1 MDILRLH
8 AHNRAIFT
16 KGPIWLLCLW
26 GLLSFSA
33 CHQKDSEAVDRLN
46 MVSYDFHYRNL
57 DSVRV
62 YAEKALRAS
71 SDYDDGHAEAMN
83 NLAFYYTSKMKYKQA
98 SSILDSVSLITDNQ
112 VELLIANVQQMR
124 LCQRMSANKDFYDYH
139 EEAQR
144 RLHRIEEE
152 KGTLSKH
159 QQLRYIY
166 ARSEFNIVTS
176 TYYYYV
182 GLERQSVDALR
193 SIDPDGDIQ
202 KDTAQYLNYLYN
214 VGAGG
219 IITEGTQDDISQQE
233 FDYLTQCY
241 FLALKFN
248 YPFWQANTL
257 EAISEHLQ
265 STDERRKLI
274 EDNGPAVQLINT
286 DRMPDSLLAGNLA
299 LRSLDLFTS
308 FGDIYQIAGANRTL
322 ASCYWQ
328 IKDYNSAIACLQDA
342 LEKDTAINQAP
353 DLVASIREQL
363 SIVYSS
369 VNDKQQSDYNRNIYL
384 DLQEQTRQDR
394 YYESRAD
401 QLAKSSSQL
410 NLMILSVIVM
420 IVIVVLL
427 LLIFNRLRRRNDRR
441 NSLSSLLEPLQLWQ
455 KRYNEYMDRMNDK
468 YEDINE
474 AYSLSAVHIVSDKK
488 RNLEQR
494 AKISL
499 VNSIVPFIDRMLNEI
514 DRLITRHEPY
524 EVRKERYEYI
534 AELTDK
540 INEYNT
546 VLTDWIQVRQGQ
558 LNLHI
563 ETFPL
568 QQLFDIVQRGRMS
581 FQLKGIKLSVEKTDA
596 TVKADKILTLFM
608 VNTIADNARKFTSE
622 GGTVTVSATETPG
635 YVEISVKDTG
645 KGMTEEELSGIFDHK
660 VYNGHGFGLMNC
672 RGIIDK
678 YKKISSIFNVCC
690 LSAESELGKGSR
702 FFFRLPKGMIRALLA
717 ICLFTGALLFT
728 AIPSKAA
735 GVQSMFS
742 VSFPTTKEK
751 KPTKAS
757 SSVKISTSTADT
769 AILMKAA
776 AFADSAYYSNIN
788 GTYSKTIAFS
798 DSCRKWLN
806 KLYLRHNPNGKLLML
821 KEGDVSKMPPEVRWL
836 HDSLP
841 TNYRIIMDVRNETA
855 VAALALHQWALY
867 RYNNKVYTMLF
878 KEYSADN
885 TLGEYCRM
893 MQKSETNKNVAIAI
907 LILLLLS
914 IFPAYYFI
922 YYRHR
927 VYYQYCVD
935 KVRKINDILLCNSTA
950 DDKLKEIMPIPTDS
964 FPTELRQVV
973 EKIKHVLREAAERSR
988 DSAISI
994 ELAEDERRRA
1004 EYEDQ
1009 KLYVSNSVLD
1019 NCLSTLKH
1027 ETMYYP
1033 SRIRQLVDGT
1043 DNNLSSI
1050 RELAEY
1056 YKELYTILSGQAM
1069 RQVDSVRLV
1078 CKPFPINEV
1087 LRENERGG
1095 VNFDLLGDKDLIGYL
1110 FEILRKQNGGKELKL
1125 SISDISGRYAVFC
1138 VLMPELSLNAEQ
1150 CLQLFTPGRDR
1161 LPYLLCRQ
1169 IARDNGE
1176 ATNCRG
1182 CGITARTA
1190 ENGTEIVITLTKAK
1204 KQ

>member
-1 MDILRLH
+1 MDTLRLH
-8 AHNRAIFT
+8 AHNSATLT
-16 KGPIWLLCLW
+16 KGSIWLLCLW
-26 GLLSFSA
+26 SLLFFSA
-33 CHQKDSEAVDRLN
+33 CQPKNSEDVDKLN
-46 MVSYDFHYRNL
+46 TLSYDYHYRNL
-57 DSVRV
+57 DSVRI
-62 YAEKALRAS
+62 YAEKALRVA
-71 SDYDDGHAEAMN
+71 DGYDDGHAEALN
-83 NLAFYYTSKMKYKQA
+83 NLAFYYTSKMDYKRA
-98 SSILDSVSLITDNQ
+98 SSILDSIPLITDNQ

-124 LCQRMSANKDFYDYH
+124 LCQRRSANKDFYDYH

-152 KGTLSKH
+152 RGMLSER
-159 QQLRYIY
+159 QQRRYVY
-166 ARSEFNIVTS
+166 AQSEFYIVTS

-182 GLERQSVDALR
+182 GLERQSVDAIR
-193 SIDPDGDIQ
+193 NINPEGDIE

-214 VGAGG
+214 IGAGG
-219 IITEGTQDDISQQE
+219 IITEGTQEDISQQE

-241 FLALKFN
+241 FLASKYN
-248 YPFWQANTL
+248 YPFWQANSL
-257 EAISEHLQ
+257 EAISEHLL
-265 STDERRKLI
+265 SVDTRKQLI
-274 EDNGPAVQLINT
+274 ADNGPAIQMINS

-299 LRSLDLFTS
+299 LRSMDIFTS
-308 FGDIYQIAGANRTL
+308 FGDVYQIAGAYRTL
-322 ASCYWQ
+322 AACYWQ
-328 IKDYNSAIACLQDA
+328 IKDYNSAIACLHDA

-363 SIVYSS
+363 SIVYSA
-369 VNDKQQSDYNRNIYL
+369 VNDKQESDYNRNIYL

-394 YYESRAD
+394 YFESRAD
-401 QLAKSSSQL
+401 QLAKSSAQL
-410 NLMILSVIVM
+410 NWMIISVVVM
-420 IVIVVLL
+420 IIIVVLL
-427 LLIFNRLRRRNDRR
+427 LFLFNRLRQRNDRR

-455 KRYNEYMDRMNDK
+455 KRYNEFMDKMDDK

-474 AYSLSAVHIVSDKK
+474 AYSLNVIHIVNNKK

-514 DRLITRHEPY
+514 NRLDTKSEPAD
-524 EVRKERYEYI
+524 VRKERYDYI
-534 AELTDK
+534 AKLTDK
-540 INEYNT
+540 INEYNAF
-546 VLTDWIQVRQGQ
+546 LTDWIQVRQGQ

-568 QQLFDIVQRGRMS
+568 QQLFDIVAKGRMS
-581 FQLKGIKLSVEKTDA
+581 FKLKDITLDVEKTDA
-596 TVKADKILTLFM
+596 YVKADKILTLFM
-608 VNTIADNARKFTSE
+608 VNTIADNARKFTPE
-622 GGTVTVSATETPG
+622 GGSVTISAKQDED
-635 YVEISVKDTG
+635 YVEISIKDTG

-678 YKKISSIFNVCC
+678 YKKISPIFRVCS
-690 LSAESELGKGSR
+690 LSAESEPGKGSR
-702 FFFRLPKGMIRALLA
+702 FFFRLPKGVVRTLLTLCLMASSLLA
-717 ICLFTGALLFT
+717 M
-728 AIPSKAA
+728 A
-735 GVQSMFS
+735 GPRQPVADNRDGTPS
-742 VSFPTTKEK
+742 VSSMETE
-751 KPTKAS
+751 
-757 SSVKISTSTADT
+757 DT
-769 AILMKAA
+769 MAIMHAA

-788 GTYSKTIAFS
+788 GTYDRTIAFS

-806 KLYLRHNPNGKLLML
+806 KLYLRHYPNGKLLML
-821 KEGDVSKMPPEVRWL
+821 KEGDVSMMPPEVRWL

-855 VAALALHQWALY
+855 VAALALHEWSLY
-867 RYNNKVYTMLF
+867 RYNNKVYTLLF
-878 KEYSADN
+878 KECSADN

-893 MQKSETNKNVAIAI
+893 MQRSETNKNVAIAM
-907 LILLLLS
+907 LVLLLLS

-927 VYYQYCVD
+927 VYYQYCVE
-935 KVRKINDILLCNSTA
+935 KVRAINDILLSDSTA
-950 DDKLKEIMPIPTDS
+950 EEKLKDIKPISTDR
-964 FPTELRQVV
+964 FPAELLQVV
-973 EKIKHVLREAAERSR
+973 GKIKQALTEAADRSR
-988 DSAISI
+988 TSSINI

-1009 KLYVSNSVLD
+1009 KLYISNSVLD

-1033 SRIRQLVDGT
+1033 SRIRQLIDGT
-1043 DNNLSSI
+1043 DANLQSM

-1078 CKPFPINEV
+1078 CRPFAVSKV
-1087 LRENERGG
+1087 LKREEWDGDDFN
-1095 VNFDLLGDKDLIGYL
+1095 LLGDEVLIGYL
-1110 FEILRKQNGGKELKL
+1110 FEILRKQCGGHNLKV
-1125 SISDISGRYAVFC
+1125 DIKYQENRYAVFS
-1138 VLMPELSLNAEQ
+1138 VLMPSLHLNDEQ
-1150 CLQLFTPGRDR
+1150 CLQLFTPGHDR

-1182 CGITARTA
+1182 CGIMAQPSDD
-1190 ENGTEIVITLTKAK
+1190 GTMIIITLAK
-1204 KQ
+1204 TRN